1 MALVMATSNPMQA
14 FERQH
19 ASPAWRP
26 GLPPPQ
32 ASSLAK
38 APLRPETSA
47 TPEAFAACA
56 QHPGLLFFHAGAF
69 HAELAQAATQRLRQR
84 LAGME
89 APPAAKER
97 LLCVFIEL
105 THHLARRDPEAEEPQ
120 GRIAVGGL
128 GEHFWVLCSRRLT
141 PARVLQLRP
150 HLEAVRR
157 MSAEELARH
166 TPAGHRFGE
175 LTETLP
181 SSLAQA
187 SDELDP
193 AWLQVARHCSAPIE
207 YGFSG
212 PQSDGGAQ
220 LHVRAWI

>member
-38 APLRPETSA
+38 APVGQEASA
-47 TPEAFAACA
+47 TPEAFAGCA

-69 HAELAQAATQRLRQR
+69 HAELVLAATRRLRQR
-84 LAGME
+84 LAEME
-89 APPAAKER
+89 APVAAKEH
-97 LLCVFIEL
+97 LLCVFVEL
-105 THHLARRDPEAEEPQ
+105 THHLARRDTGTADPQ

-175 LTETLP
+175 LTETVP
-181 SSLAQA
+181 SSLTL
-187 SDELDP
+187 SPDDLDP

-207 YGFSG
+207 YGFSD
-212 PQSDGGAQ
+212 PQPDGGAQ